1 LDAAGA
7 ELIRLGDY
15 ATFRLRAVPVVARV
29 GRNVSLLP
37 DARRAVAVARWLA
50 ESDVAAIGA
59 LDVDQPVL
67 ADGRV
72 VTFWESVADRPAYGT
87 TLELAVLLRGLHALT
102 APASLKLP
110 AVAPFRKAPRRI
122 EHASGVSPEDRQ
134 FLRDRLRELEEAYAS
149 LTFELVS
156 GVVHG
161 DASVG
166 NVIRGRDGRPL
177 FADLDGFAVGPREWD
192 LVLTA
197 LYFDRFGWH
206 TAEEYAGF
214 VKAYGYDVM
223 AWDGYPVLADA
234 REFLMVT
241 WLSQN
246 AATDPRVAEELAR
259 RISDL
264 RTGASR
270 KGWQPF

>member
-1 LDAAGA
+1 MFVEAAR
-7 ELIRLGDY
+7 E
-15 ATFRLRAVPVVARV
+15 
-29 GRNVSLLP
+29 
-37 DARRAVAVARWLA
+37 VAVARWLA
-50 ESDVAAIGA
+50 LVGVPAIRAVGG
-59 LDVDQPVL
+59 DEPIL
-67 ADGRV
+67 AGGRV
-72 VTFWESVADRPAYGT
+72 VTFWEAASDRPEYGT
-87 TLELAVLLRGLHALT
+87 PAQLAVLLRRLHALT
-102 APASLKLP
+102 PPVDLDLP
-110 AVAPFRKAPRRI
+110 PVEPFRRALPRI
-122 EHASGVSPEDRQ
+122 ESAWGLSEDDRD
-134 FLRDRLRELEEAYAS
+134 FLRRRRGELVEAYVG
-149 LTFELVS
+149 LTFELPE

-166 NVIRGRDGRPL
+166 NVILDRDGRAL

-206 TAEEYAGF
+206 TAEEYAAF
-214 VKAYGYDVM
+214 VEAYGYDVM
-223 AWDGYPVLADA
+223 AWDGYPLLADV

-246 AATDPRVAEELAR
+246 AATDPKVAREMER